1 MPLTTRNLLDEGT
14 VFSDTC
20 GMTTKKQ
27 NAGSDTREITGEM
40 AEKIRSGNRRALAR
54 AITLAESIRED
65 HQAMAQTLLTSLLPD
80 TGKSVRIGISGT
92 PGVGKSTFIEAFGKF
107 LTGRGHKVAVLTIDP
122 SSKRTGGSI
131 LGDKTRME
139 QLSRDPNAFI
149 RPSPSGGSLGGVAR
163 RTREVMLLCEA
174 AGFDVILIETVGV
187 GQSETTVADMVDMFM
202 LLLAPAGGD
211 ELQGIKRGVMELAD
225 IIVINKAD
233 GDLVPVARRAAAEYK
248 GAVSL
253 MRPKSKNWM
262 PKVLLASALE
272 KIGIE
277 ELWET
282 IGEYRKARMVDNE
295 LLTQREEQAAAWM
308 WAELGES
315 LMNKLKSHTEV
326 SRSLSPMET
335 AVKSGDISPTAAAK
349 KLLATFMEK

>member
-1 MPLTTRNLLDEGT
+1 MPDIDSL
-14 VFSDTC
+14 
-20 GMTTKKQ
+20 
-27 NAGSDTREITGEM
+27 
-40 AEKIRSGNRRALAR
+40 AEQILKGDRRRLAR
-54 AITLAESIRED
+54 AITLAESIRSD
-65 HQAMAQTLLTSLLPD
+65 HQQAAQDLLNALMPH

-107 LTGRGHKVAVLTIDP
+107 LTGLGKKVAVLTIDP

-139 QLSRDPNAFI
+139 ELSRDPNAFI

-174 AGFDVILIETVGV
+174 AGFDVILVETVGV
-187 GQSETTVADMVDMFM
+187 GQSETTVADMVDLFM

-233 GDLVPVARRAAAEYK
+233 GELIPVAKRAASEYR
-248 GAVSL
+248 GAVGL

-262 PKVLLASALE
+262 PKVLMTSALE
-272 KIGIE
+272 KKGIE
-277 ELWET
+277 DLWGT
-282 IGEYRKARMVDNE
+282 IGEYTQARSTDDE
-295 LLTQREEQAAAWM
+295 LLKQRAQQSSAWM
-308 WAELGES
+308 WSEIDES
-315 LMNKLKSHTEV
+315 LMNHLKTDTRVSAKLIDLERDVEQGKV
-326 SRSLSPMET
+326 N
-335 AVKSGDISPTAAAK
+335 PTAAAREVLGIFLDK
-349 KLLATFMEK
+349 

>member
-1 MPLTTRNLLDEGT
+1 
-14 VFSDTC
+14 
-20 GMTTKKQ
+20 MTETQ
-27 NAGSDTREITGEM
+27 NKNAADIQQM
-40 AEKIRSGNRRALAR
+40 AEKIRKGDRRALAR
-54 AITLAESIRED
+54 AITQAESIRKD
-65 HQAMAQTLLTSLLPD
+65 HQEDAQKLLNNLLPD

-92 PGVGKSTFIEAFGKF
+92 PGVGKSTFIEAFGRF
-107 LTGRGHKVAVLTIDP
+107 LTGLGKKVAVLTIDP

-139 QLSRDPNAFI
+139 ELSRDPNAFI

-187 GQSETTVADMVDMFM
+187 GQSETTVADMVDLFM

-233 GDLVPVARRAAAEYK
+233 GDLIPVARRAASEYR
-248 GAVSL
+248 GAVGL

-262 PKVLLASALE
+262 PKVMMTSAL
-272 KIGIE
+272 KKQGID
-277 ELWET
+277 ELWQT
-282 IGEYRKARMVDNE
+282 INEYREARGGENE
-295 LLTQREEQAAAWM
+295 LEHQRSDQAAAWM
-308 WAELGES
+308 WSEIDES
-315 LMNKLKSHTEV
+315 LMNHLKEHPTV
-326 SRSLSPMET
+326 SALLPEKEA
-335 AVKSGDISPTAAAK
+335 AVKAGKVSAAAAARE
-349 KLLATFMEK
+349 LLAVFLGK

>member
-1 MPLTTRNLLDEGT
+1 
-14 VFSDTC
+14 
-20 GMTTKKQ
+20 MTNKNQK
-27 NAGSDTREITGEM
+27 NSPDIAEM
-40 AEKIRSGNRRALAR
+40 ATKIREGNRRALAR
-54 AITLAESIRED
+54 SITLAESIRED
-65 HQAMAQTLLTSLLPD
+65 HQEKSQALLTQLLPD
-80 TGKSVRIGISGT
+80 TGKSIRIGISGT
-92 PGVGKSTFIEAFGKF
+92 PGVGKSTFIEAFGRF
-107 LTGRGHKVAVLTIDP
+107 LTAQGHKVAVLTIDP

-139 QLSRDPNAFI
+139 ELSRDPNAYI

-233 GDLVPVARRAAAEYK
+233 GNLIPVARQAAAEYA
-248 GAVSL
+248 GAVGL
-253 MRPKSKNWM
+253 MRPKSKNWT
-262 PKVLLASALE
+262 PKVLMTSALKKE
-272 KIGIE
+272 GIDK
-277 ELWET
+277 LWET
-282 IGEYRKARMVDNE
+282 IGEYRDARSADNE
-295 LLTQREEQAAAWM
+295 LNDQREEQAAAWM

-315 LMNKLKSHTEV
+315 LMNRLKGHEQV
-326 SRSLSPMET
+326 SASLGSMEKD
-335 AVKSGDISPTAAAK
+335 VKAGDISPTAAAQQ
-349 KLLATFMEK
+349 LLKIFLGK

>member
-1 MPLTTRNLLDEGT
+1 MAKFLTDASYFPIPDR
-14 VFSDTC
+14 
-20 GMTTKKQ
+20 MTIKKLKVGA
-27 NAGSDTREITGEM
+27 NTEEM
-40 AEKIRSGNRRALAR
+40 ARKIREGNRRYLAR
-54 AITLAESIRED
+54 AITLAESIRSD
-65 HQAMAQTLLTSLLPD
+65 HQEQAQSLLTSLLPD
-80 TGKSVRIGISGT
+80 TGNSIRIGISGT

-107 LTGRGHKVAVLTIDP
+107 LTAKGHKVAVLTIDP

-139 QLSRDPNAFI
+139 ELSRDPNAFI

-233 GDLVPVARRAAAEYK
+233 GDLVPVAKRAAAEYR
-248 GAVSL
+248 GAVGL
-253 MRPKSKNWM
+253 MRPKSKHWM
-262 PKVLLASALE
+262 PTVLMTSAL
-272 KIGIE
+272 KKTGIE

-282 IGEYRKARMVDNE
+282 IGKYREAREEHNE
-295 LLTQREEQAAAWM
+295 LDQQRKDQASAWM
-308 WAELGES
+308 WAELDES
-315 LMNKLKSHTEV
+315 LMNRLKSHEQV
-326 SRSLSPMET
+326 SADLVGMEQ
-335 AVKSGDISPTAAAK
+335 AVKAGELSPTAAAQQ
-349 KLLATFMEK
+349 LLATFLGNSGRGQ

>member
-1 MPLTTRNLLDEGT
+1 
-14 VFSDTC
+14 
-20 GMTTKKQ
+20 MTETQ
-27 NAGSDTREITGEM
+27 NKNPANIQQM
-40 AEKIRSGNRRALAR
+40 AEKIRKGDRRALAR
-54 AITLAESIRED
+54 AITQAESIRKD
-65 HQAMAQTLLTSLLPD
+65 HQESAQALLNDLLPD

-107 LTGRGHKVAVLTIDP
+107 LTGLGKKVAVLTIDP

-139 QLSRDPNAFI
+139 ELSRDPNAFI

-187 GQSETTVADMVDMFM
+187 GQSETTVADMVDLFM

-233 GDLVPVARRAAAEYK
+233 GDLIPVARRAASEYR
-248 GAVSL
+248 GAVGL

-262 PKVLLASALE
+262 PKVMMTSALKKLGIDE
-272 KIGIE
+272 LWQTIE
-277 ELWET
+277 E
-282 IGEYRKARMVDNE
+282 YREARGADDE
-295 LLTQREEQAAAWM
+295 LETQRSEQAAAWM
-308 WAELGES
+308 WSEIDES
-315 LMNKLKSHTEV
+315 LMNHLREHPTV
-326 SRSLSPMET
+326 SALLPEKEA
-335 AVKSGDISPTAAAK
+335 AVKAGKVSAAAAARE
-349 KLLATFMEK
+349 LLAVFLGK

>member
-1 MPLTTRNLLDEGT
+1 MKER
-14 VFSDTC
+14 
-20 GMTTKKQ
+20 
-27 NAGSDTREITGEM
+27 I
-40 AEKIRSGNRRALAR
+40 ISGNRRALAR
-54 AITLAESIRED
+54 AITLVESVRDD
-65 HQAMAQTLLTSLLPD
+65 HQQQAQALLSDLLPE

-107 LTGRGHKVAVLTIDP
+107 LTAQGHKVAVLTIDP

-139 QLSRDPNAFI
+139 ELSRDPNAFI

-174 AGFDVILIETVGV
+174 AGYDVILIETVGV
-187 GQSETTVADMVDMFM
+187 GQSETTVADMVDIFM

-233 GDLVPVARRAAAEYK
+233 GDLIPVARRAASEYR

-253 MRPKSKNWM
+253 MRPKSKHWK
-262 PKVLLASALE
+262 PKVLMTSALE
-272 KIGIE
+272 KAGIDT
-277 ELWET
+277 LWET
-282 IGEYRKARMVDNE
+282 IGEYREARSADEE
-295 LLTQREEQAAAWM
+295 LTRQREEQAAAWM
-308 WAELGES
+308 WAELGDT
-315 LMNKLKSHTEV
+315 LMNRLKSHEQV
-326 SRSLSPMET
+326 SVALPRME
-335 AVKSGDISPTAAAK
+335 ADVKAGLISPTAAAQQ
-349 KLLATFMEK
+349 LLAIFLEK

>member
-1 MPLTTRNLLDEGT
+1 
-14 VFSDTC
+14 
-20 GMTTKKQ
+20 MTNKNQK
-27 NAGSDTREITGEM
+27 NSPDIAEM
-40 AEKIRSGNRRALAR
+40 ATKIREGNRRALAR

-65 HQAMAQTLLTSLLPD
+65 HQEKSQALLTQLLPD
-80 TGKSVRIGISGT
+80 TGNSVRIGISGT
-92 PGVGKSTFIEAFGKF
+92 PGVGKSTFIEAFGRF
-107 LTGRGHKVAVLTIDP
+107 LTAQGHKVAVLTIDP

-139 QLSRDPNAFI
+139 ELSRDPNAYI

-233 GDLVPVARRAAAEYK
+233 GDLIPVARQAAAEYR
-248 GAVSL
+248 GAVGL
-253 MRPKSKNWM
+253 MRPKSKNWT
-262 PKVLLASALE
+262 PKVLMTSALKKE
-272 KIGIE
+272 GIDK
-277 ELWET
+277 LWET
-282 IGEYRKARMVDNE
+282 IGKYRNARATDNE
-295 LLTQREEQAAAWM
+295 LNVQREEQAAAWM

-315 LMNKLKSHTEV
+315 LMNRLKAHEQV
-326 SRSLSPMET
+326 SASLGPMEE
-335 AVKSGDISPTAAAK
+335 AVKAGDISPTAAAQQ
-349 KLLATFMEK
+349 LLKTFLGK

>member
-1 MPLTTRNLLDEGT
+1 M
-14 VFSDTC
+14 
-20 GMTTKKQ
+20 
-27 NAGSDTREITGEM
+27 
-40 AEKIRSGNRRALAR
+40 LAR
-54 AITLAESIRED
+54 AITMAESIRPD
-65 HQAMAQTLLTSLLPD
+65 HQEKAQALLNELMPS
-80 TGKSVRIGISGT
+80 TGGSIRIGISGT

-107 LTGRGHKVAVLTIDP
+107 LTGEGLKVAVLTIDP

-139 QLSRDPNAFI
+139 ELSRDPNAFI

-187 GQSETTVADMVDMFM
+187 GQSETTVADMVDLFM

-233 GDLVPVARRAAAEYK
+233 GELIPVAKRAANEYRS
-248 GAVSL
+248 AVRL
-253 MRPKSKNWM
+253 MRPKTKSWT
-262 PKVLLASALE
+262 PKVLLTSALK

-277 ELWET
+277 ELWQT
-282 IGEYRKARMVDNE
+282 IGEYLDARRDAGE
-295 LLTQREEQAAAWM
+295 LEVQRAEQSSAWM
-308 WAELGES
+308 WSEIEDS
-315 LMNKLKSHTEV
+315 LMNHLKTDTEV
-326 SRSLSPMET
+326 ASKLSAMEED
-335 AVKSGDISPTAAAK
+335 VRDGKLSPTAAARAVLGIFMK
-349 KLLATFMEK
+349 K